1 VAEVL
6 AGEHVHVTAEQ
17 VFGSARRIVPEI
29 SLATVYNTLK
39 ELVAMNEV
47 TEVAAGGGPVRYD
60 SNVDRPHHHLSCLS
74 CGALLDVYPAGAA
87 ALSLEETHGY
97 EVVGVNITFQG
108 YCPDCT
114 GRVADRSL

>member
-114 GRVADRSL
+114 GRVGDRSL